1 LLHTLRGTLPLL
13 GGSRHENEMLRLGMF
28 TQDLAQELDP
38 SERAVDVVTAYA
50 RHGPDG
56 DVTVSSEQARS
67 ALGRLGLTGEKSL
80 RFIRDLSGGE
90 KARVCLAMFALKPS
104 NLYLLDEASNHLDV
118 ECVECLSSALG
129 EWGGAGAFV
138 VVSHDRHFCEQL
150 TFTHVATVQDGLLT
164 MEERDATESDWN
176 VQGMSTGSVSAEEGG
191 GNHAISQPAS
201 SSTTTTSSPALT
213 AMDEKTRKQAFNAP
227 KRIAKIETQVASLED
242 KIAAIE
248 GEMLSHGSDVGKL
261 VDLTKAKEAL
271 EAQVAR
277 LMEEWGELEALLAR
291 LSA

>member
-150 TFTHVATVQDGLLT
+150 AFTHVATVQDGRLT

-176 VQGMSTGSVSAEEGG
+176 IQGMSTASVSAEQGG
-191 GNHAISQPAS
+191 DKQAIPQPAS
-201 SSTTTTSSPALT
+201 SSSTSTSPVLST
-213 AMDEKTRKQAFNAP
+213 MDEKKRKQAFNAP

-242 KIAAIE
+242 KVASIE
-248 GEMLSHGSDVGKL
+248 TEMLSHGSDVGKL

-277 LMEEWGELEALLAR
+277 LMQEWGELEALLAS

>member
-1 LLHTLRGTLPLL
+1 
-13 GGSRHENEMLRLGMF
+13 MF

-38 SERAVDVVTAYA
+38 SSRAVDVVTSYA

-129 EWGGAGAFV
+129 EWGGTGGESGGPRAGAFV
-138 VVSHDRHFCEQL
+138 VVSHDRHFCQQL
-150 TFTHVATVQDGLLT
+150 TFTHVATVEDGRFT
-164 MEERDATESDWN
+164 IEERDARESDWN
-176 VQGMSTGSVSAEEGG
+176 IQGMSLASASVEGG
-191 GNHAISQPAS
+191 ANSQATSQPALTTAEKPVL
-201 SSTTTTSSPALT
+201 STV
-213 AMDEKTRKQAFNAP
+213 DDDKRRKQAFNAP
-227 KRIAKIETQVASLED
+227 RRIAKIEKLVASLED
-242 KIAAIE
+242 KIASIE
-248 GEMLSHGSDVGKL
+248 TDMLSNGSAVGRL

-271 EAQVAR
+271 ESQVAT
-277 LMEEWGELEALLAR
+277 LMAEWEELEAILASV
-291 LSA
+291 SA